1 MICAVLW
8 ICWFLVINDAM
19 TEQRNFRVILD
30 EISVSDR
37 DPDLMEKLELQLYQR
52 NNRSYVDA
60 QIIFKRNFKDMSART
75 ALDFWKGRQKKI
87 RLYDVRLDACLFLDV
102 SHKNRLF
109 NIYAKALRKYSNLSC
124 PFKANFNYTFNQ
136 LYFDEQ
142 ELPSFIPL
150 GVFRALIE
158 YSTKQKLS
166 VRIIVH
172 GKIVPRP

>member
-1 MICAVLW
+1 MIAVLW
-8 ICWFLVINDAM
+8 VCWFLIINGVR
-19 TEQRNFRVILD
+19 TEPRNFRLVLD
-30 EISVSDR
+30 DIIVSDR
-37 DPDLMEKLELQLYQR
+37 DPDLMEKLEVQLSQR

-75 ALDFWKGRQKKI
+75 ALDFWKSSNTKM

-109 NIYAKALRKYSNLSC
+109 NIYAKALRNYSNLSC
-124 PFKANFNYTFNQ
+124 PFKANFTYTFKQ

-166 VRIIVH
+166 ARIKIR
-172 GKIVPRP
+172 GKIVPRL